1 MGRIKSKLVK
11 RTAFSLLK
19 EENSF
24 NENFDN
30 NKELLKGVSQSK
42 KIRNQIA
49 GYITRKKKAGIQ
61 VTTQSNI

>member
-11 RTAFSLLK
+11 RTSNTLLK

-24 NENFDN
+24 NADFEH
-30 NKELLKGVSQSK
+30 NKSVLKGISQSK

-49 GYITRKKKAGIQ
+49 GYITRINKKKVKQ
-61 VTTQSNI
+61 K